1 MSLEENKNNYEI
13 RFSRKAEKGWR
24 DLEENMPEATE
35 KCRQF
40 LTFTPLDRLAS
51 GGKIKKM
58 KGKFSRFL
66 QYDVTD
72 SARVQYRVDQAN
84 HIVYVKYAGPHP

>member
-1 MSLEENKNNYEI
+1 LSPEESKVIYEI
-13 RFSRKAEKGWR
+13 QFSRKAEKGWR
-24 DLEENMPEATE
+24 MLEENVSEATE

-40 LTFTPLDRLAS
+40 LMFTPLDRIAS

-58 KGKFSRFL
+58 KGKFSKFL

-72 SARVQYRVDQAN
+72 SARVQYWVDQTK